1 MAILPILAVKDYDAS
16 VKFYT
21 EKLGFTSE
29 MTMQGPDGS
38 NVFGFV
44 GYGKETQ
51 VGLSRDEK
59 LIERGN
65 GVVLMIYPSGE
76 FDIDAFYEQVKK
88 NGVSI
93 TEELKTEYWGDRVFS
108 VKDPDGYY
116 LTFGKTVQTVPMD
129 EIQDHMRQNG

>member
-1 MAILPILAVKDYDAS
+1 MAILPILAVKNYDDS

-21 EKLGFTSE
+21 EKLGFVCE

-44 GYGKETQ
+44 SYGNETQ

-59 LIERGN
+59 LTERGN
-65 GVVLMIYPSGE
+65 GVVLMLYPSGD
-76 FDIDAFYEQVKK
+76 FDIDAYYEQIKK
-88 NGVSI
+88 NGVAI

-108 VKDPDGYY
+108 IKDPDG
-116 LTFGKTVQTVPMD
+116 
-129 EIQDHMRQNG
+129 